1 LKKLIKYYTPGQ
13 TEITPSQA
21 YTYAAL
27 IVFLY
32 LIRTLFYNWL
42 MIEMTALGMKIRIAC
57 SSLIYRKTLKMK
69 KHILQKITEGQIIN
83 LLSNDVTRFNEL
95 FAYLHFVWIGPVQ
108 IAIAICYLD
117 LTLGHIALTGIG
129 ILILCLIFQSSLHTL
144 FPS

>member
-13 TEITPSQA
+13 TEVTPSQA

-42 MIEMTALGMKIRIAC
+42 LIEMTALGMKIRIAC

-83 LLSNDVTRFNEL
+83 LLS
-95 FAYLHFVWIGPVQ
+95 
-108 IAIAICYLD
+108 IAIALQFA
-117 LTLGHIALTGIG
+117 T
-129 ILILCLIFQSSLHTL
+129 
-144 FPS
+144 

>member
-1 LKKLIKYYTPGQ
+1 LIKYYTPGQ

-42 MIEMTALGMKIRIAC
+42 LIEMTALGMKIRIAC

-83 LLSNDVTRFNEL
+83 LLSNDVTRFNES

-108 IAIAICYLD
+108 IAINLLLGPDAWSHCTYRNWSTD
-117 LTLGHIALTGIG
+117 TLSDI
-129 ILILCLIFQSSLHTL
+129 SK
-144 FPS
+144 